1 MSVRSPKVVILL
13 AAVAAAAILWM
24 PAQDPA
30 RDGTQDAPVPIVQLR
45 TVVKAADAI
54 GGTRAGDPVDAATGG
69 GEGVMEAEPAVERE
83 HRVAEPLLLV
93 AGALV
98 LGIALTVRERRQRRG
113 YS

>member
-1 MSVRSPKVVILL
+1 MLLL
-13 AAVAAAAILWM
+13 AAVAGAVILWM

-30 RDGTQDAPVPIVQLR
+30 RADGKDRPVPIVQLR
-45 TVVKAADAI
+45 TVVKAADAL
-54 GGTRAGDPVDAATGG
+54 GSSRASDAVDAIVGDGDGSVAA
-69 GEGVMEAEPAVERE
+69 EAPAERE

-113 YS
+113 YT

>member
-1 MSVRSPKVVILL
+1 MSVRFPKVVLLL

-30 RDGTQDAPVPIVQLR
+30 RDGTMEPVPIVQLR

-54 GGTRAGDPVDAATGG
+54 GGTRAGHPVDAANGG

>member
-1 MSVRSPKVVILL
+1 MSVRSPKVVLLL

-30 RDGTQDAPVPIVQLR
+30 RDGTMEPVSIVQLR